1 VIVGDTYRRKA
12 VLKFGLL
19 QMTID
24 CVPNT
29 CRWFLTENTAEKWA
43 AEVCAGLI
51 DKGQGKL
58 GKVIYMNQL
67 DATMIY

>member
-1 VIVGDTYRRKA
+1 
-12 VLKFGLL
+12 
-19 QMTID
+19 MTID